1 MTTHKNIFLVDDDL
15 DDQFFFIEA
24 LSEIENA
31 TLYDVANNGK
41 EALDRLKDSVI
52 LPGLIFMDINM
63 PVMNGIE
70 CLSEII
76 KNPQIRNIPVV
87 MLTTDTGQ
95 AELACKLGARAFL
108 TKPSNGKILRKQ
120 LEQMINLDFV
130 SVVA

>member
-1 MTTHKNIFLVDDDL
+1 
-15 DDQFFFIEA
+15 
-24 LSEIENA
+24 
-31 TLYDVANNGK
+31 
-41 EALDRLKDSVI
+41 
-52 LPGLIFMDINM
+52 M

-87 MLTTDTGQ
+87 ILTSDTGH
-95 AELACKLGARAFL
+95 AELACKLGAKAFL
-108 TKPSNGKILRKQ
+108 KKPADNKILREQ